1 MDIIKNLKRTITPLF
16 ILSIFLGVVFLTTSN
31 TFADTAT
38 GTIGNDTETTTG
50 TIGGTA
56 PTVSLVNQLSFGS
69 IEEFLDRVAD
79 ILFTYSIPLVV
90 IMIIIGAFYLVTA
103 GGNPG
108 KIDTGKK
115 IITWAIIGF
124 VVILIAGSIAS
135 LVRNLLE
142 G

>member
-1 MDIIKNLKRTITPLF
+1 MSINLKLVIVSLIVLVIALGFLVPFPNSAQAEDGGDTGPTDGGDTGPTDGGSGNQ
-16 ILSIFLGVVFLTTSN
+16 SI
-31 TFADTAT
+31 D
-38 GTIGNDTETTTG
+38 
-50 TIGGTA
+50 
-56 PTVSLVNQLSFGS
+56 LVNQLSFGS